1 MRRCRVL
8 TIVLNDDDVGRS
20 IGRTDTNAARSV
32 RRSRRE

>member
-8 TIVLNDDDVGRS
+8 SILLDDDDVGRS
-20 IGRTDTNAARSV
+20 IRLTDTNAARSV